1 LRTIVLGPPGTGKT
15 TTLLNKVDDYLKQ
28 TDPDK
33 IGYFAFTQKAAHE
46 ARDRA
51 IKKFNLTEDD
61 LPYFRT
67 LHSLAFRKLGLKK
80 DQVMQPRH
88 YKDLGKKLD
97 GKATSQFPNYPKD
110 AIHRRKPDT
119 IDGQV
124 FANGEHE
131 FAVKPM
137 IDWLEGNNKY
147 WSGLK
152 YQLSKPVKA
161 YPTNSRGKP
170 IELDD

>member
-1 LRTIVLGPPGTGKT
+1 MKVNKNDYTVDFSQEINDIQKSLNDTI
-15 TTLLNKVDDYLKQ
+15 
-28 TDPDK
+28 
-33 IGYFAFTQKAAHE
+33 
-46 ARDRA
+46 
-51 IKKFNLTEDD
+51 
-61 LPYFRT
+61 
-67 LHSLAFRKLGLKK
+67 SKL
-80 DQVMQPRH
+80 
-88 YKDLGKKLD
+88 KDLGKKLD

-119 IDGQV
+119 IDGQF

-161 YPTNSRGKP
+161 YPTTNRGKP

>member
-1 LRTIVLGPPGTGKT
+1 MIKLKNIVNEMKVNKNDYTVDFSQEINDIQKSLNDTI
-15 TTLLNKVDDYLKQ
+15 
-28 TDPDK
+28 
-33 IGYFAFTQKAAHE
+33 
-46 ARDRA
+46 
-51 IKKFNLTEDD
+51 
-61 LPYFRT
+61 
-67 LHSLAFRKLGLKK
+67 RKL
-80 DQVMQPRH
+80 
-88 YKDLGKKLD
+88 KDLGKKLD

-131 FAVKPM
+131 FKVKPM

-147 WSGLK
+147 WSPLK
-152 YQLSKPVKA
+152 FALSKPEKA

>member
-1 LRTIVLGPPGTGKT
+1 MIKLKNIVNEMKV
-15 TTLLNKVDDYLKQ
+15 NKNDYTVD
-28 TDPDK
+28 
-33 IGYFAFTQKAAHE
+33 FTQEINDIQKSLN
-46 ARDRA
+46 DT
-51 IKKFNLTEDD
+51 IKKL
-61 LPYFRT
+61 
-67 LHSLAFRKLGLKK
+67 
-80 DQVMQPRH
+80 
-88 YKDLGKKLD
+88 KDLGKKLD

-131 FAVKPM
+131 FTVKPM

-152 YQLSKPVKA
+152 FQLSKPVKA

>member
-1 LRTIVLGPPGTGKT
+1 MDIKELSKISTRYYNRLDEMKVNKNDYTVDFSQEINDIQKSLNDTI
-15 TTLLNKVDDYLKQ
+15 
-28 TDPDK
+28 
-33 IGYFAFTQKAAHE
+33 
-46 ARDRA
+46 
-51 IKKFNLTEDD
+51 
-61 LPYFRT
+61 
-67 LHSLAFRKLGLKK
+67 RKL
-80 DQVMQPRH
+80 
-88 YKDLGKKLD
+88 KDLGKKLD
-97 GKATSQFPNYPKD
+97 TKATSVFPNYPKD
-110 AIHRRKPDT
+110 AIHKRKPDT

>member
-1 LRTIVLGPPGTGKT
+1 MKDLKELSKISTRYSNRLNEMKVNKNDYTVDFSQEINDIQKSLNDTI
-15 TTLLNKVDDYLKQ
+15 
-28 TDPDK
+28 
-33 IGYFAFTQKAAHE
+33 
-46 ARDRA
+46 
-51 IKKFNLTEDD
+51 
-61 LPYFRT
+61 
-67 LHSLAFRKLGLKK
+67 SKL
-80 DQVMQPRH
+80 
-88 YKDLGKKLD
+88 KDLGKKLD

-119 IDGQV
+119 IDGQF

-161 YPTNSRGKP
+161 YPTTNRGKP

>member
-1 LRTIVLGPPGTGKT
+1 VKDLKELSKISTRYSNRLDEM
-15 TTLLNKVDDYLKQ
+15 KVDKKNYTVDFSQ
-28 TDPDK
+28 EIND
-33 IGYFAFTQKAAHE
+33 IQKSL
-46 ARDRA
+46 DDT
-51 IKKFNLTEDD
+51 IKKL
-61 LPYFRT
+61 
-67 LHSLAFRKLGLKK
+67 
-80 DQVMQPRH
+80 
-88 YKDLGKKLD
+88 KDLGKKLD
-97 GKATSQFPNYPKD
+97 TKATSQFPNYPKD

-161 YPTNSRGKP
+161 YPTNSRGKV
-170 IELDD
+170 IELDK

>member
-1 LRTIVLGPPGTGKT
+1 MIKLKNIVNEMKVNKNDYTVDFSQEINDIQKSLNDTI
-15 TTLLNKVDDYLKQ
+15 
-28 TDPDK
+28 
-33 IGYFAFTQKAAHE
+33 
-46 ARDRA
+46 
-51 IKKFNLTEDD
+51 
-61 LPYFRT
+61 
-67 LHSLAFRKLGLKK
+67 SKL
-80 DQVMQPRH
+80 
-88 YKDLGKKLD
+88 KDLGKKLD

-131 FAVKPM
+131 FKVKPM

-147 WSGLK
+147 WSALK
-152 YQLSKPVKA
+152 FALSQKEKA
-161 YPTNSRGKP
+161 YPTTNRGKP

>member
-1 LRTIVLGPPGTGKT
+1 MIKLKNIVNEMKV
-15 TTLLNKVDDYLKQ
+15 NKNDYTVD
-28 TDPDK
+28 
-33 IGYFAFTQKAAHE
+33 FTQEINDIQKSLN
-46 ARDRA
+46 DT
-51 IKKFNLTEDD
+51 IKKL
-61 LPYFRT
+61 
-67 LHSLAFRKLGLKK
+67 
-80 DQVMQPRH
+80 
-88 YKDLGKKLD
+88 KDLGKKLD

-131 FAVKPM
+131 FKVKPM

>member
-1 LRTIVLGPPGTGKT
+1 MDIKELSKISTRYSNRLDEMKVNKNDYSVDFSQEINDIQKSLNDTI
-15 TTLLNKVDDYLKQ
+15 
-28 TDPDK
+28 
-33 IGYFAFTQKAAHE
+33 
-46 ARDRA
+46 
-51 IKKFNLTEDD
+51 
-61 LPYFRT
+61 
-67 LHSLAFRKLGLKK
+67 RKL
-80 DQVMQPRH
+80 
-88 YKDLGKKLD
+88 KDLGKKLD
-97 GKATSQFPNYPKD
+97 TKATSVFPNYPKD
-110 AIHRRKPDT
+110 AIHKRKPDT

>member
-1 LRTIVLGPPGTGKT
+1 MIKLKNIVNEMKVNKNDYTVDFSQEINDIQKSLNDTI
-15 TTLLNKVDDYLKQ
+15 
-28 TDPDK
+28 
-33 IGYFAFTQKAAHE
+33 
-46 ARDRA
+46 
-51 IKKFNLTEDD
+51 
-61 LPYFRT
+61 
-67 LHSLAFRKLGLKK
+67 SKL
-80 DQVMQPRH
+80 
-88 YKDLGKKLD
+88 KDLGKKLD

-124 FANGEHE
+124 YANGTHE
-131 FAVKPM
+131 FKVKPM

-147 WSGLK
+147 WSALK
-152 YQLSKPVKA
+152 FALSKAEKA

>member
-1 LRTIVLGPPGTGKT
+1 MIKLKNIV
-15 TTLLNKVDDYLKQ
+15 NEMKVDKNDYTVDFSQ
-28 TDPDK
+28 EIND
-33 IGYFAFTQKAAHE
+33 IQKSLN
-46 ARDRA
+46 DT
-51 IKKFNLTEDD
+51 IKKL
-61 LPYFRT
+61 
-67 LHSLAFRKLGLKK
+67 
-80 DQVMQPRH
+80 
-88 YKDLGKKLD
+88 KDLGKKLD
-97 GKATSQFPNYPKD
+97 SKATSQFPNYPKD
-110 AIHRRKPDT
+110 AIHKRKPDT